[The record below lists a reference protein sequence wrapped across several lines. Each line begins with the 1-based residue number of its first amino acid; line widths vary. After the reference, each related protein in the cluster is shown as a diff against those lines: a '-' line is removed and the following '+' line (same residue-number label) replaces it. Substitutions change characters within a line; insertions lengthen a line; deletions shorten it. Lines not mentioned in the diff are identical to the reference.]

1 MTQQDFS
8 VVSEAIKTKIEQQ
21 NTELETLKT
30 QFKTLI
36 ADLSEEVPEFKTA
49 LTKLAK
55 EKKLFDQ
62 FGLEKT
68 MHEKDYVAD
77 RDPTPT
83 VISYDLVENSLGM
96 FDSS

>member
-1 MTQQDFS
+1 
-8 VVSEAIKTKIEQQ
+8 
-21 NTELETLKT
+21 
-30 QFKTLI
+30 
-36 ADLSEEVPEFKTA
+36 
-49 LTKLAK
+49 
-55 EKKLFDQ
+55 
-62 FGLEKT
+62 